1 MENRFLNMEK
11 IDRYING
18 QLSDDENAEMRQ
30 RIAEDESFR
39 KLFDDMEI
47 ITDGIRKSAASSSV
61 EEKLAK
67 LKETIHLEEDTE
79 IEESTHEGIADEE
92 EQIRLEPTEI
102 QYPQAGKTIVLGFP
116 VAEIINRYKIAIA
129 AAVSL
134 VVVAW
139 FALNPFG
146 TLSGPELFA
155 EHFEPYPNVIGMT
168 RGADQQQVDQRTAA
182 YMAYDQGDYAQAVEV
197 FGKILPESDDQTLD
211 LFYLGN
217 AYLAIGNN
225 EKAVAAFK
233 EVVEAQTGL
242 TINAKW
248 YLGLSYLN
256 SGELESAKEVFG
268 ELAELGKDYSEDA
281 EEILDN
287 LD

>member
-39 KLFDDMEI
+39 ELFDDMEI
-47 ITDGIRKSAASSSV
+47 ITEGIRKSAAASSV

-116 VAEIINRYKIAIA
+116 IAEIFNRYKIAIA

-182 YMAYDQGDYAQAVEV
+182 YMAYDKGDYAKAVDV
-197 FGKILPESDDQTLD
+197 FAQILPESDDQTLD
-211 LFYLGN
+211 LFFTWAMLTWRLGIMKRQ
-217 AYLAIGNN
+217 LRLL
-225 EKAVAAFK
+225 KK
-233 EVVEAQTGL
+233 LLRPKPGL
-242 TINAKW
+242 PSMRNGTW
-248 YLGLSYLN
+248 G
-256 SGELESAKEVFG
+256 
-268 ELAELGKDYSEDA
+268 
-281 EEILDN
+281 
-287 LD
+287 

>member
-92 EQIRLEPTEI
+92 EQIRLEPPEI
-102 QYPQAGKTIVLGFP
+102 LYPQADKTIVLGFP

-134 VVVAW
+134 VVVVAW
-139 FALNPFG
+139 FAINSLRSRLASSNSS
-146 TLSGPELFA
+146 TASGAFLA
-155 EHFEPYPNVIGMT
+155 SWTSAWATVI
-168 RGADQQQVDQRTAA
+168 
-182 YMAYDQGDYAQAVEV
+182 
-197 FGKILPESDDQTLD
+197 S
-211 LFYLGN
+211 
-217 AYLAIGNN
+217 
-225 EKAVAAFK
+225 
-233 EVVEAQTGL
+233 
-242 TINAKW
+242 
-248 YLGLSYLN
+248 S
-256 SGELESAKEVFG
+256 LE
-268 ELAELGKDYSEDA
+268 
-281 EEILDN
+281 
-287 LD
+287 

>member
-1 MENRFLNMEK
+1 MEIMN
-11 IDRYING
+11 RYING

-30 RIAEDESFR
+30 RIAEDESYR

-47 ITDGIRKSAASSSV
+47 MTEGIRKSAAGSSV

-67 LKETIHLEEDTE
+67 LKETIHLEDTE
-79 IEESTHEGIADEE
+79 SEESTDGNEADED
-92 EQIRLEPTEI
+92 EQIRLEPPEI
-102 QYPQAGKTIVLGFP
+102 QYPQADKTIVLGFP
-116 VAEIINRYKIAIA
+116 VAEIINQYKIAIA

-146 TLSGPELFA
+146 PLSGPELFA

-168 RGADQQQVDQRTAA
+168 RGINQQQVDERTAA
-182 YMAYDQGDYAQAVEV
+182 YMAYDRGDYAQAVDV
-197 FGKILPESDDQTLD
+197 FSKILLGSDDQTLD

-233 EVVEAQTGL
+233 AVAEAQSGL
-242 TINAKW
+242 TLNAKW
-248 YLGLSYLN
+248 YLGLSYLQT
-256 SGELESAKEVFG
+256 GELESAKEVFG
-268 ELAELGKDYSEDA
+268 ELAELGKDYA
-281 EEILDN
+281 ENARKILDSF
-287 LD
+287 D